1 MNKFLPG
8 ICLLLAPVISRATDY
23 DLTSPDKKIA
33 VKVQVTNTLQWS
45 VTYNNETLLL
55 PSTISMELA
64 NGPVLGQTPVLKKQQ
79 RNTVNSVIDAVVP
92 VKQAH
97 IPEQYNEL
105 RLNFKGNYT
114 VCFRAYNDGVAYRF
128 ETALGKE
135 IIVKNEP
142 IQYQLPEN
150 DRSWWPIDGHVS
162 PTFQS
167 HYEYGFKD
175 TSIAQI
181 SDKLYAGLPIYLSTT
196 KGTKVVITE
205 ADLHDYPNQFLFGT
219 NGNALKAQFP
229 PVILKEELHGD
240 RSTKILQNAD
250 YIVKTSGTRTFP
262 WRTLIISPDDKG
274 LLENELVYKLSTPN
288 ALQNTSWIKPGKV
301 SWDWWNANNIYNVDF
316 RAGINTATYKYYVDF
331 AAKYGLEYIILDEG
345 WTRTTLDILH
355 STPQLDMPE
364 LLSYAKSKNVGI
376 ILWVLWNALDE
387 HMTEALDLYASWG
400 VKGIKVD
407 FMQRGDQWMVNFYER
422 TAQECAKRQMLVD
435 FHGAYKPSGLN
446 RKYPNVINYE
456 GVKGLE
462 NSKGGNEI
470 TPGHD
475 VTLPFTRMVAG
486 PIDYTPGAMINTN
499 KDNFRHVFSEP
510 MSQGTRCH
518 QAAMYVVYD
527 APLQML
533 CDNPS
538 NYLKEPEYTQ
548 FIAQVPTT
556 WDTTIALQGKA
567 GEYVAIA
574 RKKGDTWYI
583 GAMTNWD
590 ARKLDLDL
598 SFLGSGSYQLEAV
611 QDGINADQHAADYQ
625 FHKQTVTSA
634 DKLTIQMSEG
644 GGWLGTLK
652 AQR

>member
-1 MNKFLPG
+1 MNKLLPG

-79 RNTVNSVIDAVVP
+79 RNTVNSVINAVVP

-196 KGTKVVITE
+196 KGTKVMITE

-250 YIVKTSGTRTFP
+250 YIVKTSGTRNFP

-462 NSKGGNEI
+462 NSKGGDEI

-486 PIDYTPGAMINTN
+486 PIDYTPGAMINAN

-611 QDGINADQHAADYQ
+611 QDGINADEHAADYR

-634 DKLTIQMSEG
+634 DKLTVQMSKG

-652 AQR
+652 AER

>member
-45 VTYNNETLLL
+45 VTYNNESLLL

-181 SDKLYAGLPIYLSTT
+181 SGKLYAGLPIYLSTS
-196 KGTKVVITE
+196 KGTKVMITE

-250 YIVKTSGTRTFP
+250 YIVKTSGTRSFP

-355 STPQLDMPE
+355 STPQLDMQE

-387 HMTEALDLYASWG
+387 HMAEALDLYASWG

-486 PIDYTPGAMINTN
+486 PIDYTPGAMLNGN

-538 NYLKEPEYTQ
+538 NYLKESEYTQ

-598 SFLGSGSYQLEAV
+598 SFLGSGNYQLEAV
-611 QDGINADQHAADYQ
+611 QDGINADQHAADYR

-634 DKLTIQMSEG
+634 NKLTIQMSEG

>member
-1 MNKFLPG
+1 MNKLLPG

-64 NGPVLGQTPVLKKQQ
+64 NGPVLGQTPLLKKQQ
-79 RNTVNSVIDAVVP
+79 RNTVNGVIDAVVP

-142 IQYQLPEN
+142 IQYQLPEAY
-150 DRSWWPIDGHVS
+150 RSWWPVDEHSS

-196 KGTKVVITE
+196 KGTKVMITE

-229 PVILKEELHGD
+229 PVILKEELRGD

-250 YIVKTSGTRTFP
+250 YIVRTNGTRTFP

-274 LLENELVYKLSTPN
+274 LLENELVYKLSSPN
-288 ALQNTSWIKPGKV
+288 VLQNTSWIKPGKV

-355 STPQLDMPE
+355 STPQLDMQE
-364 LLSYAKSKNVGI
+364 LLTYAKSKNVSI
-376 ILWVLWNALDE
+376 ILWVLWNALDT

-407 FMQRGDQWMVNFYER
+407 FMQRSDQWMVNFYER
-422 TAQECAKRQMLVD
+422 TAQECAKRQLLVD

-456 GVKGLE
+456 GVRGLE
-462 NSKGGNEI
+462 NSKFGDEI

-486 PIDYTPGAMINTN
+486 PLDYTPGAMLNAN
-499 KDNFRHVFSEP
+499 KDNFRHIFSEP

-518 QAAMYVVYD
+518 QAAMYVVFD
-527 APLQML
+527 SPLQML

-598 SFLGSGSYQLEAV
+598 SFLGNGNFLLEAV
-611 QDGINADQHAADYQ
+611 QDGINADQHASDYQ

-634 DKLTIQMSEG
+634 DKLTVQMSKG
-644 GGWLGTLK
+644 GGWLGKLK
-652 AQR
+652 KS

>member
-1 MNKFLPG
+1 MNKLLPG
-8 ICLLLAPVISRATDY
+8 ICLLLAPIISHATDY
-23 DLTSPDKKIA
+23 DLTSPDKKIS

-45 VTYNNETLLL
+45 VSYNNETLLL
-55 PSTISMELA
+55 PSAIRMELA
-64 NGPVLGQTPVLKKQQ
+64 NGMVLGQTPVLKKQQ
-79 RNTVNSVIDAVVP
+79 RNTVNGTIDAVVP

-105 RLNFKGNYT
+105 RLSFKGNYA

-135 IIVKNEP
+135 ITVKSEP
-142 IQYQLPEN
+142 IQYQLPE
-150 DRSWWPIDGHVS
+150 DERSWWPVDGHVS

-167 HYEYGFKD
+167 HYEYKFED
-175 TSIAQI
+175 TSIAKI
-181 SDKLYAGLPIYLSTT
+181 SDKLYAGLPIYLSSPR
-196 KGTKVVITE
+196 GTKMVITE
-205 ADLHDYPNQFLFGT
+205 ANLHDYPNQFLFGT
-219 NGNALKAQFP
+219 NGNALKVQFP
-229 PVILKEELHGD
+229 PVILKEELSGD
-240 RSTKILQNAD
+240 RNTKILQNAD
-250 YIVKTSGTRTFP
+250 YIAKTSGTRTFP

-274 LLENELVYKLSTPN
+274 LLENELVYKLAAPN
-288 ALQNTSWIKPGKV
+288 TLENTSWIKPGKV
-301 SWDWWNANNIYNVDF
+301 SWDWWNANNIYGVDF
-316 RAGINTATYKYYVDF
+316 RAGINTATYKYYIDF

-345 WTRTTLDILH
+345 WTRSTLDILH

-364 LLSYAKSKNVGI
+364 LVSYAKSKNVGI

-400 VKGIKVD
+400 IKGIKVD

-422 TAQECAKRQMLVD
+422 TAQECAKRHMLVD
-435 FHGAYKPSGLN
+435 YHGAYKPVGLN
-446 RKYPNVINYE
+446 RTYPNVINFE

-462 NSKGGNEI
+462 NSKGGNDI

-486 PIDYTPGAMINTN
+486 PMDYTPGAMLNAN
-499 KDNFRHVFSEP
+499 KSNFRHVFSEP

-538 NYLKEPEYTQ
+538 NYLKEPEYTR

-556 WDTTIALQGKA
+556 WDTTVALQGKA
-567 GEYVAIA
+567 GEYVALA

-583 GAMTNWD
+583 GAMTNWE
-590 ARKLDLDL
+590 ARHLDLDL

-611 QDGINADQHAADYQ
+611 EDGINADEHAADYR
-625 FHKQTVTSA
+625 FHKQTVTAA
-634 DKLTIQMSEG
+634 DHVTVQMSKG
-644 GGWLGTLK
+644 GGWMAVLK
-652 AQR
+652 AAH